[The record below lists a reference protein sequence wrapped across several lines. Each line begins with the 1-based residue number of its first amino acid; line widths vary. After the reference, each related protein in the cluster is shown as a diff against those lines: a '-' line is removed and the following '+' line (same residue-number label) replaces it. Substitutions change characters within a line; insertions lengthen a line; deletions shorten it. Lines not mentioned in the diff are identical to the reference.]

1 MGNIERGRMPEEE
14 KPKLS
19 VDIFRHGETEYK
31 QKEVPS
37 EEANDLTE
45 KGIADVRRNAEA
57 LAELIAPDEEVEIW
71 SSPMGRTQHTARII
85 QEVLRDRGVKFH
97 ARKGHEPK
105 VKVFEALTEVKN
117 FSWNLFEPL
126 INGGEMEFAGKKF
139 FIDKNKSNPLGKV
152 YPDYFTDG
160 AIKDIP
166 DEAMAEWPEEYAR
179 TIKGFETFVEVTRRL
194 MRNMERIKKLQ
205 DKPYRIIFATHDGM
219 MGFVANLF
227 TKGKARGVDRGE
239 FINLERVGGKLVA
252 TQVGQHKEG
261 DSETDVVDA
270 FNKSHQDKA

>member
-1 MGNIERGRMPEEE
+1 MGNIERGERREEE
-14 KPKLS
+14 KPKLN
-19 VDIFRHGETEYK
+19 VAIFRHGETDYK
-31 QKEVPS
+31 QKEVPP

-57 LAELIAPDEEVEIW
+57 LAELIGPDEEVEIW
-71 SSPMGRTQHTARII
+71 SSPMGRAQHTARII
-85 QEVLRDRGVKFH
+85 QEVLRDRDVKFH
-97 ARKGHEPK
+97 VREGHDPK

-139 FIDKNKSNPLGKV
+139 FIDKNKSNPSGKG
-152 YPDYFTDG
+152 YPDYFTDD
-160 AIKDIP
+160 AIKDIS
-166 DEAMAEWPEEYAR
+166 DEAMADWPEEYAR
-179 TIKGFETFVEVTRRL
+179 EIKGFESFVEVTRRL
-194 MRNMERIKKLQ
+194 MRNLERVKKLQ
-205 DKPYRIIFATHDGM
+205 DKPYRLIIATHDAM
-219 MGFVANLF
+219 TGFIANLF
-227 TKGKARGVDRGE
+227 TEGKAQGVNRGE

-270 FNKSHQDKA
+270 FNKSHQDNA